1 MAERIILPL
10 DDESDDIVMRLPSE
24 EATALHLLLSK
35 LSYADMT
42 EKGLSNEQAEMIGR
56 ITHVCY

>member
-10 DDESDDIVMRLPSE
+10 DDESEDIVMRLPSE
-24 EATALHLLLSK
+24 EATALHTLLSS
-35 LSYADMT
+35 LSYAEMI
-42 EKGLSNEQAEMIGR
+42 EKGLSIEQADMIGR